1 MSAKSQSC
9 GVKSTLVTELT
20 QILQAV
26 ERGEEN
32 SSERLLPLVYDEL
45 RWLAADNWGASTI
58 SAPVSIGVTNG
69 NGISHRH

>member
-1 MSAKSQSC
+1 MA
-9 GVKSTLVTELT
+9 ELT

-45 RWLAADNWGASTI
+45 RRLATIRMSRERRGFGSQPRRRRSGRIADIFLRLPPRPCA
-58 SAPVSIGVTNG
+58 AY
-69 NGISHRH
+69 